1 MPTMT
6 ERPGAFALRG
16 KLLTLIGPE
25 LKAGD
30 RAPDFSVVDQAWQP
44 VTLAS
49 TAGRVRVFS
58 VVPSFDTGVC
68 SAQTKRFNDEAAR
81 FGDKVAFY
89 AVSMDLPYG
98 AKRWCGD
105 TGVTKVT
112 TLADHIDASFSQ
124 NYGTLVK
131 EWRVAS
137 RAVFVVD
144 AEGIIR
150 YAEYVQEMPD
160 QPNYD
165 AVLAVLTKLV

>member
-16 KLLTLIGPE
+16 KPLTLIGPE

-30 RAPDFSVVDQAWQP
+30 RAPEFSVVDTAWQP

-49 TAGRVRVFS
+49 TAGKVRVFS
-58 VVPSFDTGVC
+58 VVPSLDTGVC
-68 SAQTKRFNDEAAR
+68 SAQTKRFNEEAAR
-81 FGDKVAFY
+81 LGDKVAFY
-89 AVSMDLPYG
+89 TISMDLPYG
-98 AKRWCGD
+98 QKRWCGD
-105 TGVTKVT
+105 AGVTNVT
-112 TLADHIDASFSQ
+112 TLADHIHASFSQ

-144 AEGIIR
+144 AGGIIR
-150 YAEYVQEMPD
+150 YAEYVKEMPD

-165 AVLAVLTKLV
+165 AVLAALKKLV